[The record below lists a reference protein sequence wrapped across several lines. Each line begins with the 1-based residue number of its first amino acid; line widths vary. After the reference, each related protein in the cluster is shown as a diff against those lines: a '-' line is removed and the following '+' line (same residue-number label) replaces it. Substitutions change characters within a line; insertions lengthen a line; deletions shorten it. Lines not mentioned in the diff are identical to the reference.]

1 MKKIISICALT
12 ALSFTLIGCDST
24 SSTDKS
30 PQAKQE
36 QKQNAFQLNSANIT
50 DIEILQTTNN
60 TTSKSQTDNEEM
72 IHSIVSAVQKGT
84 PKTITLDQKK
94 RESAHS
100 TITVTYKDDAKE
112 EFLVWVDNKEQITI
126 AKDEK
131 KDKVE
136 GVVVNVKD
144 AKMMKD
150 FLKNSN
156 IIDVKKE

>member
-1 MKKIISICALT
+1 MKKTTYICALT
-12 ALSFTLIGCDST
+12 ALSFTLIGCTST
-24 SSTDKS
+24 SATDKAS
-30 PQAKQE
+30 QAKQE

-72 IHSIVSAVQKGT
+72 IQSIVSAVQKGT

-100 TITVTYKDDAKE
+100 TITVTYKDDTKE
-112 EFLVWVDNKEQITI
+112 EFLVWVDNNEKITI

-131 KDKVE
+131 KDKIE
-136 GVVVNVKD
+136 GVTVNIKD
-144 AKMMKD
+144 VKMMKD
-150 FLKNSN
+150 SFKIL
-156 IIDVKKE
+156 I

>member
-12 ALSFTLIGCDST
+12 ALSFTLIGCAST
-24 SSTDKS
+24 SATDKS

-36 QKQNAFQLNSANIT
+36 QKQNAFQLNSANIS
-50 DIEILQTTNN
+50 DIEILKTTNH

-72 IHSIVSAVQKGT
+72 IKFIVTAVQNGT

-112 EFLVWVDNKEQITI
+112 GFLVWVDNKEHITI

-136 GVVVNVKD
+136 GVTVNIKNT
-144 AKMMKD
+144 KMMKD
-150 FLKNSN
+150 FFKM
-156 IIDVKKE
+156 

>member
-1 MKKIISICALT
+1 MGCA
-12 ALSFTLIGCDST
+12 ST
-24 SSTDKS
+24 SATDKS

-50 DIEILQTTNN
+50 DIEILSTKNN
-60 TTSKSQTDNEEM
+60 NVSKSQTDNEEM
-72 IHSIVSAVQKGT
+72 IQSIVSAVQKGK
-84 PKTITLDQKK
+84 PKQIKLDQKK

-136 GVVVNVKD
+136 GVVVNIKD

-150 FLKNSN
+150 FF
-156 IIDVKKE
+156 

>member
-1 MKKIISICALT
+1 MKKITYICALT
-12 ALSFTLIGCDST
+12 ALSFTLIGCTST
-24 SSTDKS
+24 SATDKAS
-30 PQAKQE
+30 QAKQE

-72 IHSIVSAVQKGT
+72 IQSIVSAVQKGT

-100 TITVTYKDDAKE
+100 TITVTYKDDTKE
-112 EFLVWVDNKEQITI
+112 EFLVWVDNNEKITI
-126 AKDEK
+126 AKGEK

-136 GVVVNVKD
+136 GVTVNIKD
-144 AKMMKD
+144 VKMMKD
-150 FLKNSN
+150 FF
-156 IIDVKKE
+156 

>member
-1 MKKIISICALT
+1 MKKTTYICALT
-12 ALSFTLIGCDST
+12 ALSFTLIGCTST
-24 SSTDKS
+24 SATNKAS
-30 PQAKQE
+30 QAKQE

-72 IHSIVSAVQKGT
+72 IQSIVSAVQKGT

-100 TITVTYKDDAKE
+100 TITVTYKDDTKE
-112 EFLVWVDNKEQITI
+112 EFLVWVDNNEKITI
-126 AKDEK
+126 AKDGK

-136 GVVVNVKD
+136 GVTVNIKD
-144 AKMMKD
+144 VKMMKD
-150 FLKNSN
+150 FF
-156 IIDVKKE
+156 

>member
-12 ALSFTLIGCDST
+12 ALSFTLIGCTST
-24 SSTDKS
+24 SATDKAS
-30 PQAKQE
+30 QAKQE
-36 QKQNAFQLNSANIT
+36 HTQTTFQLKSANIT
-50 DIEILQTTNN
+50 DIEILSTINN
-60 TTSKSQTDNEEM
+60 NVSKSQTDNEEM
-72 IHSIVSAVQKGT
+72 IQSIVSAVQKGT

-131 KDKVE
+131 KDKVK
-136 GVVVNVKD
+136 GVIVNIED

-150 FLKNSN
+150 FF
-156 IIDVKKE
+156 KKTS

>member
-1 MKKIISICALT
+1 MKKTTYICALT
-12 ALSFTLIGCDST
+12 ALSFTLIGCTST
-24 SSTDKS
+24 SATDKAS
-30 PQAKQE
+30 QAKQE

-72 IHSIVSAVQKGT
+72 IQSIVSAVQKGT

-100 TITVTYKDDAKE
+100 TITVTYKDDTKE
-112 EFLVWVDNKEQITI
+112 EFLVWVDNNEKITI

-136 GVVVNVKD
+136 GVTVNIKD
-144 AKMMKD
+144 VKMMKD
-150 FLKNSN
+150 FF
-156 IIDVKKE
+156 

>member
-1 MKKIISICALT
+1 MKKIISICTLT
-12 ALSFTLIGCDST
+12 ALSFTLIGCTST
-24 SSTDKS
+24 SDTDKS

-36 QKQNAFQLNSANIT
+36 HTQNTFQLNSANIT
-50 DIEILQTTNN
+50 DIEILSTTNN
-60 TTSKSQTDNEEM
+60 NVSKSQTDNEEM
-72 IHSIVSAVQKGT
+72 IQSIVSAVQKGT

-94 RESAHS
+94 RESVHS

-112 EFLVWVDNKEQITI
+112 EFLVWVDNKDQVTI

-136 GVVVNVKD
+136 GVTMNIKD

-150 FLKNSN
+150 FF
-156 IIDVKKE
+156 KKF

>member
-1 MKKIISICALT
+1 MKKIISICTLT
-12 ALSFTLIGCDST
+12 ALSFTLIGCAST
-24 SSTDKS
+24 SATDKAS
-30 PQAKQE
+30 QAKQE
-36 QKQNAFQLNSANIT
+36 HTQNTFQLNSANIT
-50 DIEILQTTNN
+50 DIKILQTTNN

-72 IHSIVSAVQKGT
+72 IKSIVSAVQNGT

-94 RESAHS
+94 RDSAHS

-136 GVVVNVKD
+136 AVTVNIKD

-150 FLKNSN
+150 FF
-156 IIDVKKE
+156 KKTS

>member
-12 ALSFTLIGCDST
+12 ALSFTLIGCTST
-24 SSTDKS
+24 SATDKAS
-30 PQAKQE
+30 QAKQE
-36 QKQNAFQLNSANIT
+36 QKQDAFQLNSANIT

-60 TTSKSQTDNEEM
+60 TISKSQTDNEEM
-72 IHSIVSAVQKGT
+72 IQSIVAAVQNGT

-100 TITVTYKDDAKE
+100 TITVTYKDESKE

-126 AKDEK
+126 AKDK
-131 KDKVE
+131 KQDKVE
-136 GVVVNVKD
+136 GVIMNIED

-150 FLKNSN
+150 FFKM
-156 IIDVKKE
+156 